1 MSKHSD
7 IISPVSIDLGAKNT
21 GVYFAHYSA
30 ESSLEEIDKEG
41 KVYQL
46 EKDSYTLL
54 MANRTAARHQRRG
67 YDRRRMVKRLF
78 KLIWEKHF
86 NLTWDKD
93 VQQTISF
100 LLNRRGFSFL
110 AEEYDA
116 DVLSR
121 FPKEVYELLP
131 DELKN
136 EEIKQNGD
144 DFDFDS
150 AITEWTQR
158 QDAEQVIKE
167 KYEAIET
174 SLYLVKLRVA
184 CDKYIQ
190 DGKYEEGKKDSN
202 KLQSLNKNIFE
213 RLRNMGVQGLEQAGT
228 GSYRHTTKKGEE
240 KTFTYSYGDKVNL
253 QAYINDAG
261 ETKSISDSICALG
274 STSDAALKLWDFNAG
289 SFKLENAVFERPN
302 ETKENPKKRKNEN
315 EKWVKT
321 HLHHLAFALHKTLD
335 QLQSGGRHRSKYFE
349 EVKGVLG
356 NNAHTHGY
364 LKHFCDNLVS
374 GKYPPLD
381 VEKLHNLIGHLS
393 NLELKPLRKYF
404 NDKRHRNDDHWD
416 KDRLTKKFENWIL
429 REWRVNPQKDKLK
442 AKDANYDY
450 RKLRKLWNDE
460 RSGTVV
466 DFWLKTDPN
475 LTVPPYQDN
484 NNRRPPRCQSLILNV
499 GYLDSKSK
507 YPEWQKWLKSL
518 KSQAGDYLEDYETK
532 LKELKSGKQKPYF
545 SDETTGMLKT
555 DSGRRNFKQLDARML
570 QFILDRV
577 KANDP
582 LNLNEIYSRT
592 KKYRQAQSTAE
603 EKQKAEEQLEK
614 AIDDSKLPESLK
626 TKRDYKN
633 EALFADHT
641 FLHLVCKYYK
651 LRQRAKD
658 GRLFIHP
665 EYRPVKGRGYE
676 NTGRFDDKDHLLT
689 YCNHKPR
696 QKRYQL
702 LNDLA
707 GLLQVSSDKLKS
719 HVQERDGNTIDEKI
733 VGWLSDIN
741 GLPTNCTTA
750 AKEQKDRRGR
760 LKLDIQNVL
769 GLIYHHRK
777 QSEEPSNKEIK
788 GILKNSKV
796 NEAHKLY
803 SFCNRAKE
811 KCIDITKDLYDNSRQ
826 QQWQQD
832 LDKNPAS
839 AVYLLAQVNNL
850 VFKDRSGNANTCA
863 VCSMDNAQR
872 MQMLKTEDGG
882 STAKAQRLPAISTRL
897 IDGAVM
903 RMARIVGGAIAKD
916 KWQRIKIELEQ
927 ANKVCVPIITESNR
941 FEFEPSKEELV
952 KNQRTKLRKGKPL
965 ERGDELEIFQSKNDR
980 IKQANPKD
988 ICPYEGTKISGEGE
1002 IDHIIPRKSQWGTL
1016 NDEANLIWASVEG
1029 NQHKTNKDIS
1039 LAGIG
1044 KEYKSSIF
1052 PGKDDTAIKQW
1063 IIDQIGDGESDEFKF
1078 GQYRSFINLNPDEQ
1092 KAFRHALFLVDH
1104 PSLRKKVINAI
1115 DNRTRTFVNGTQRYF
1130 AEVLA
1135 NNLYKEAKRIGKAK
1149 QISFDFF
1156 GVEALDNTRGDG
1168 VYNLRKE
1175 LVEHYRHDLKKYNK
1189 KEGKSPQHLYSHL
1202 IDAKVA
1208 FCMVAD
1214 AHHNEGSLKLNLGNA
1229 GLWSRVDKGT
1239 AEIKAKGN
1247 KIYDATLFNKIQV
1260 VPSEMKQLDE
1270 LKRMLKRR
1278 KVYEVETD
1286 HRRLL
1291 NENKSKHVQVPYK
1304 IHRDS
1309 IISER
1314 FFPLI
1319 MLQNGEV
1326 IKKGFHPNNS
1336 TSYKRKDFE
1345 ALQPRFL
1352 QKSKNT
1358 INLNYDVWVV
1368 NKRMAQNF
1376 LMEIGARGGNPDE
1389 IGLAELLDGLSYQTV
1404 KKSVRDVLHLDD
1416 KSTVEDALREWDRYV
1431 HEKKFRKDGLLLPV
1445 FDQWLKLKARLEQAD
1460 KDQPLQEF
1468 LKNCDLFSNTQR
1480 HPHQK
1485 KGEVFSL
1492 PVIATIGNIRL
1503 KRKTWDGNTIIQT
1516 VPEESFAK
1524 YGYDGKGRPHTI
1536 LSKNSIP
1543 KKHYTGIPST
1553 WKLEPLNWISIP
1565 KEDIEDERIIC
1576 AEIKN
1581 KDADRCTARITVSST
1596 KGLSLPKNET
1606 DWKGKVICHGDE
1618 KAMQDAQAND
1628 KNDNYHCLLKK
1639 WKWFCEPFKLP
1650 KDRRQVSIQQSDQG
1664 IIVEFTILKVA
1675 QAKKWLLPG

>member
-980 IKQANPKD
+980 IKQANPKG
-988 ICPYEGTKISGEGE
+988 ICPYEGTKISVEGE

-1029 NQHKTNKDIS
+1029 NQHKTNMDVS
-1039 LAGIG
+1039 LAQLHA
-1044 KEYKSSIF
+1044 KYKKSVF

-1063 IIDQIGDGESDEFKF
+1063 IIDQIYDVNEDKFKF
-1078 GQYRSFINLNPDEQ
+1078 GEYRNFDSLEQNQQ
-1092 KAFRHALFLVDH
+1092 KAFRHALFLVGD
-1104 PSLRKKVINAI
+1104 SLRNKVIQAI
-1115 DNRTRTFVNGTQRYF
+1115 DNRNRAFVNGTQRYF

-1135 NNLYKEAKRIGKAK
+1135 NTLYKKAK
-1149 QISFDFF
+1149 TETKGKQHLLSFDYF
-1156 GVEALDNTRGDG
+1156 GVPSDG
-1168 VYNLRKE
+1168 SSGSVPFVRKKLESQKDDSGRCLHPE
-1175 LVEHYRHDLKKYNK
+1175 LQKHEKYQDKENK
-1189 KEGKSPQHLYSHL
+1189 DKRQTPYSHL

-1208 FCMVAD
+1208 FMIALS
-1214 AHHNEGSLKLNLGNA
+1214 AHYK
-1229 GLWSRVDKGT
+1229 KGT
-1239 AEIKAKGN
+1239 FKIKVPFMSSMEYIDKHGEPHDLY
-1247 KIYDATLFNKIQV
+1247 KIMKI
-1260 VPSEMKQLDE
+1260 SEESFDLSQGE
-1270 LKRMLKRR
+1270 LKRDKPS
-1278 KVYEVETD
+1278 KTFFS
-1286 HRRLL
+1286 HR
-1291 NENKSKHVQVPYK
+1291 S
-1304 IHRDS
+1304 IHRDGIYAEHYIPILVHEERNEVRIGFDWDNS
-1309 IISER
+1309 IELKDDESNRENLYFVLRFGLRTNELNIAKEEKFESLRKCLGGSGLKAKNGYFPISFDVQAIHAYYIENYNTAR
-1314 FFPLI
+1314 GYREYDDK
-1319 MLQNGEV
+1319 M
-1326 IKKGFHPNNS
+1326 
-1336 TSYKRKDFE
+1336 
-1345 ALQPRFL
+1345 RFL
-1352 QKSKNT
+1352 RALSYRTERQEITVLEKAEEVLCCK
-1358 INLNYDVWVV
+1358 
-1368 NKRMAQNF
+1368 QNF
-1376 LMEIGARGGNPDE
+1376 YASVPGSDKKVMLP
-1389 IGLAELLDGLSYQTV
+1389 V
-1404 KKSVRDVLHLDD
+1404 KKEWDSLIEQWHDTNLTDD
-1416 KSTVEDALREWDRYV
+1416 AFLREFLREPKEKQP
-1431 HEKKFRKDGLLLPV
+1431 HEKVRK
-1445 FDQWLKLKARLEQAD
+1445 K
-1460 KDQPLQEF
+1460 
-1468 LKNCDLFSNTQR
+1468 
-1480 HPHQK
+1480 
-1485 KGEVFSL
+1485 FSL
-1492 PVIATIGNIRL
+1492 PIKTREGKILLKRSSWNKRNIFQIVNDSDSRKVDAKVFVPVFIKSKRRLGKLLSESAYSIRL
-1503 KRKTWDGNTIIQT
+1503 FLLSGDEYYNQVDDDLAVIHPKVWHSIELNDELRELSIRSLEYRIDNNTRPQIRLGFLGRLKQCHIDAILQHGLLKPKEQKKVKEILAKVT
-1516 VPEESFAK
+1516 VQGERIE
-1524 YGYDGKGRPHTI
+1524 
-1536 LSKNSIP
+1536 
-1543 KKHYTGIPST
+1543 YTGSGF
-1553 WKLEPLNWISIP
+1553 
-1565 KEDIEDERIIC
+1565 
-1576 AEIKN
+1576 
-1581 KDADRCTARITVSST
+1581 T
-1596 KGLSLPKNET
+1596 KG
-1606 DWKGKVICHGDE
+1606 ICRVLMPVL
-1618 KAMQDAQAND
+1618 AAFYQ
-1628 KNDNYHCLLKK
+1628 
-1639 WKWFCEPFKLP
+1639 
-1650 KDRRQVSIQQSDQG
+1650 
-1664 IIVEFTILKVA
+1664 
-1675 QAKKWLLPG
+1675 